1 MTVLL
6 FFDISGGELLI
17 ILLAAFLL
25 FGPSKMP
32 DIARKIG
39 KSMSKMKN
47 AADDLKDEIRNKEND
62 LEKELDLD
70 LEDENKEDSELKG

>member
-25 FGPSKMP
+25 FGPSKLP
-32 DIARKIG
+32 DISRKIG

-47 AADDLKDEIRNKEND
+47 AANDLKDEIRSSEND
-62 LEKELDLD
+62 LEKHLDLD
-70 LEDENKEDSELKG
+70 SEDENKEDSELKG

>member
-17 ILLAAFLL
+17 ILIAAFLL
-25 FGPSKMP
+25 FGPSKLP
-32 DIARKIG
+32 DISRKIG

-47 AADDLKDEIRNKEND
+47 AADDLKNEIRNTEND
-62 LEKELDLD
+62 LEKQLDLD
-70 LEDENKEDSELKG
+70 SDDENKEDTELKG